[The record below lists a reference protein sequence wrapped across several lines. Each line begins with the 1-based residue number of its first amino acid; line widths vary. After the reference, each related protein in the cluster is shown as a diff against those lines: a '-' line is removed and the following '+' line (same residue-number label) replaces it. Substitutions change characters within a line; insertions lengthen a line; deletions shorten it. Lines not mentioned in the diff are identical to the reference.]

1 LKILITGRYD
11 QEYNRNL
18 ILINGLKAKGVSI
31 AEAPYKLKKD
41 FEPSILQQMGG
52 PFDFVFLPSF
62 THYDV
67 RFIRKKLKL
76 PVVFDPLIS
85 RYLTK
90 VGDYKSV
97 HPYSPR
103 AVKNFLKD
111 RLSMQAA
118 DIVIADTEGHRQYFI
133 NKIGISPEKIH
144 VVPVGVDTND
154 FNPSGFEVD
163 PSVGSKVS
171 STKKSIV
178 HSGNKSS
185 GEPVKES
192 GAFTVGFYGT
202 YIPLHGIQKIIHAAL
217 ALQEYPDIKFQI
229 IGSGPTEGEMK
240 KLLAKLK
247 PDNLE
252 LIPQVPYKELP
263 GLISTFD
270 ISLGIFG
277 DSLKAQ
283 LVIPNKIFH
292 YCAMG
297 KAVITMESPAISEV
311 FTPGEDIITT
321 DGTSSDLAAKILE
334 LKNKR
339 ELRES
344 IAENGMKLIREK
356 YNQNCIAEMFL
367 DAVKEIVKN
376 GL

>member
-1 LKILITGRYD
+1 MRILATGRYEP
-11 QEYNRNL
+11 EYNRNL
-18 ILINGLKAKGVSI
+18 ILINGLRAKGISI
-31 AEAPYKLKKD
+31 SEVPYKQKKD
-41 FEPSILQQMGG
+41 FDPSILQQKEG
-52 PFDFVFLPSF
+52 PFDFVFLPAF

-67 RFIRKKLKL
+67 RFIRKKLDL
-76 PVVFDPLIS
+76 PIVFDPLIS

-133 NKIGISPEKIH
+133 DKIGISPEKIH
-144 VVPVGVDTND
+144 VVPVGVDTNYFSPTD
-154 FNPSGFEVD
+154 FQAD
-163 PSVGSKVS
+163 PSAESKVS
-171 STKKSIV
+171 SAKKSNV
-178 HSGNKSS
+178 HSVHKSS
-185 GEPVKES
+185 SESLKKS

-202 YIPLHGIQKIIHAAL
+202 YIPLHGIEKIIHAAV
-217 ALQEYPDIKFQI
+217 ALQEYPDLKFKI
-229 IGSGPTEGEMK
+229 IGSGPTEGAMK
-240 KLLAKLK
+240 KLLEKLK
-247 PDNLE
+247 PGNLE
-252 LIPQVPYKELP
+252 LIPQVLYNQLPEL
-263 GLISTFD
+263 INTFD

-277 DSLKAQ
+277 DSLKTQ

-297 KAVITMESPAISEV
+297 KAVITRETPGIREI
-311 FTPGEDIITT
+311 FTPGKDIITT
-321 DGTSSDLAAKILE
+321 DGSSSDLAEKILE

-356 YNQNCIAEMFL
+356 YNENCIAEMFL
-367 DAVKEIVKN
+367 DATKDIQMN
-376 GL
+376 R

>member
-1 LKILITGRYD
+1 MKILITGRYD

-31 AEAPYKLKKD
+31 AEAPYKRKKD
-41 FEPSILQQMGG
+41 FEPSIFQQMGE
-52 PFDFVFLPSF
+52 PFDLVFLPSF

-103 AVKNFLKD
+103 ALKNFLKD

-118 DIVIADTEGHRQYFI
+118 DIVLADTEGHRQYFI
-133 NKIGISPEKIH
+133 DKLGISAEKIH

-154 FNPSGFEVD
+154 FNPSDFQVD

-185 GEPVKES
+185 GESVKES
-192 GAFTVGFYGT
+192 GTFTVGFYGT
-202 YIPLHGIQKIIHAAL
+202 YIPLHGIEKIIHAAV
-217 ALQEYPDIKFQI
+217 ALQKFPDIKFQI

-240 KLLAKLK
+240 KLLAKVK

-297 KAVITMESPAISEV
+297 KAVITRETRAIREI

-321 DGTSSDLAAKILE
+321 DGSSSDLAAKILE
-334 LKNKR
+334 LKNKH
-339 ELRES
+339 ELRET

-356 YNQNCIAEMFL
+356 YNQNCIAEIFL
-367 DAVKEIVKN
+367 DATKDIQMKR
-376 GL
+376 